1 MKIGIYGRD
10 FNNTV
15 LPYVQQVFDCL
26 IQSKA
31 EVFVYDKFYEFIS
44 DKLFLPKQFNT
55 FNTQVDL
62 KNTIDVLVSLGGDGT
77 MLDTVTLIKDTGI
90 PIIGINFGRLG
101 FLASINKEG
110 IQRAI
115 DGILNNHFT
124 LDVRSM
130 LEVSANQKLFGDF
143 NFALNDF
150 TIHKRDTSAMILIH
164 CFQDGEFLNSYWAD
178 GLIIATPTGSTA
190 YSMSCGGPIVF
201 PRSGNFVITPIS
213 PHNLNVRPVVLSDNS
228 VLTFEIE
235 GRSAKY
241 LVSCDSRTEVID
253 STIKL
258 QVKRASFNINLI
270 RLNNESYL
278 STLRNKLLWGIDTR
292 NY

>member
-101 FLASINKEG
+101 FLATKG
-110 IQRAI
+110 
-115 DGILNNHFT
+115 
-124 LDVRSM
+124 
-130 LEVSANQKLFGDF
+130 
-143 NFALNDF
+143 
-150 TIHKRDTSAMILIH
+150 
-164 CFQDGEFLNSYWAD
+164 Y
-178 GLIIATPTGSTA
+178 
-190 YSMSCGGPIVF
+190 
-201 PRSGNFVITPIS
+201 
-213 PHNLNVRPVVLSDNS
+213 
-228 VLTFEIE
+228 
-235 GRSAKY
+235 
-241 LVSCDSRTEVID
+241 
-253 STIKL
+253 
-258 QVKRASFNINLI
+258 
-270 RLNNESYL
+270 
-278 STLRNKLLWGIDTR
+278 
-292 NY
+292 